1 MLPNREVLMRLLKAN
16 TSFLIYG
23 QKASGK
29 TYLVHSLFKDSGVRF
44 I

>member
-1 MLPNREVLMRLLKAN
+1 MLPKHNLLIRLIKAN

-29 TYLVHSLFKDSGVRF
+29 TTLIHSLLH
-44 I
+44 